1 MIFNLT
7 TPAVSKLP
15 KFTYTGTYSLIDD
28 GNGNWRIKFLSSG
41 KFTPAKDMTV
51 DVFIVGGGG
60 GGGTGA
66 STITRYAA
74 SGGGGGYTKTLR
86 ALQLTAGTAYDVIVA
101 SGGVPGANGSAS
113 AFNTTTGRGGITG
126 TFNTSSASKAEGADG
141 GSGGGGA
148 YRNSTKMLIV
158 GSGGSDGADGGDAVL
173 NAGTQYEQTMA
184 AGGAGQ
190 GTTTREFGET
200 TGDLYSGGGA
210 GSAFYSSTTKDGTGG
225 EGGGGD
231 GHAAGADN
239 TGGGGGAFAA
249 GGTGIIIVRNTRG

>member
-51 DVFIVGGGG
+51 GVFIVGGGG

-113 AFNTTTGRGGITG
+113 AFNMTTGRGGITG
-126 TFNTSSASKAEGADG
+126 TFDTSSASKAEGADG

-148 YRNSTKMLIV
+148 YRNSTKTLIV
-158 GSGGSDGADGGDAVL
+158 GSGGSDGADGGDVVL
-173 NAGTQYEQTMA
+173 NAGTQYEQTKA
-184 AGGAGQ
+184 KGGAGQ

-210 GSAFYSSTTKDGTGG
+210 GSAFYNSKTKDGTGG

-239 TGGGGGAFAA
+239 TGGGGGGMAA
-249 GGTGIIIVRNTRG
+249 GGSGIVIIRNTRG